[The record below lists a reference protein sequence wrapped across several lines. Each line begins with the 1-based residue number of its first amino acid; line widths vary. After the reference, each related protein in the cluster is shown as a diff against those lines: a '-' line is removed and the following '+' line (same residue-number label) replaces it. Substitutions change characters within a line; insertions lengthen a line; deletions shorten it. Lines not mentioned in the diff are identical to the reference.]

1 MTPRSDKSGDDPPVL
16 TDLARP
22 RETQLLVRRQRPI
35 VEETCRHRVRGLGK
49 SLHGPTAESRDQLER
64 PGHRRGSH
72 ALTPVSVADVTAPDP
87 PVRRVRLTL
96 LIGRGAL
103 DPRKLCRSAELAPAQ
118 AVPATE
124 DESRVCRTRAHT
136 LQLAFTVQPRGS
148 VRADALRME
157 RHAPAAAE
165 DAVVSLHQRGEP
177 RPRRLFKRPNLVGG
191 HTHRPKV
198 ALGRAGLEGERCGV
212 LT

>member
-16 TDLARP
+16 TDLAHP
-22 RETQLLVRRQRPI
+22 RETQTLVRRQRPV

-49 SLHGPTAESRDQLER
+49 SLDGPTAESRDELER
-64 PGHRRGSH
+64 PGQRRGRH
-72 ALTPVSVADVTAPDP
+72 ALTQDSLADVAAPDP
-87 PVRRVRLTL
+87 PVRRARLTF
-96 LIGRGAL
+96 LIGRAAL
-103 DPRKLCRSAELAPAQ
+103 DPRQLCWSAELAPAQ
-118 AVPATE
+118 AVLATE
-124 DESRVCRTRAHT
+124 DESRVCLTRTHP

-148 VRADALRME
+148 VPADALGME

-198 ALGRAGLEGERCGV
+198 ALGRGEFRSPTG
-212 LT
+212 